1 MAIYFLNLKSLGRA
15 SGSSSVSAAA
25 YRAGERIKDERTGR
39 TYDHSGRQDVLHKEI
54 MLPNQFAAENM
65 SWAKDRSILWN
76 MAERVETRGAA
87 RTAREYLVALP
98 PELSPQ
104 ARINLVKGFGREL
117 VERYG
122 FALDIAIHAPRNYP
136 GSDPRN
142 FHAHL
147 LATTREVTPAGLGAK
162 TALEWSDTR
171 RRQHGLGRAV
181 GELLYVRERW
191 AMAANAALEKEHIN
205 ARIDHRTLKAQGID
219 REPRPHI
226 PHAAFEMERRGYH
239 SAVAERIRA
248 DYQARVEA
256 RLARAAQHQQP
267 VATQKSLAGK
277 AKEYALKWLGVR
289 PPQKEAQTRSPEVVA
304 KEPVQGGLR
313 DRQTHEV
320 ARPSANEDLAKKS
333 ALSWAARY
341 GQAHEKNPRDVAKE
355 AALRWKAQYGQAHD
369 KRTKDIAKEAALR
382 WKAQYGQAHDKRTED
397 IAKQAALRWKAQYG
411 QAHDKSSN
419 DIAKEAAL
427 RWKAQYGQA
436 HEKSSEDRAMEAAL
450 KWKAKYDQAH
460 HKSPEEMA
468 QESAMRWHRSRQ
480 AQLQEQAQG
489 KAPAKKLAQEREHGL
504 ERNGPAPASAGR
516 SRDYDLS
523 L

>member
-1 MAIYFLNLKSLGRA
+1 MAIYFLNLKTLGRA
-15 SGSSSVSAAA
+15 TGSSSVSAAA

-54 MLPNQFAAENM
+54 MLPNQFAAEKM
-65 SWAKDRSILWN
+65 SWAKDRSNLWN
-76 MAERVETRGAA
+76 TAEGAERRRDA
-87 RTAREYLVALP
+87 RTAREYLVSLP

-104 ARINLVKGFGREL
+104 ARINLVNRFSREL
-117 VERYG
+117 VERYR
-122 FALDIAIHAPRNYP
+122 FALDIAIHAPRDYP

-147 LATTREVTPAGLGAK
+147 LATTREVTTTGLGAK
-162 TALEWSDTR
+162 TSLEWNDTK

-226 PHAAFEMERRGYH
+226 PHAAFEMERHGYH
-239 SAVAERIRA
+239 SVVAERIRA

-256 RLARAAQHQQP
+256 RLARAAQHEPP
-267 VATQKSLAGK
+267 VAAQKSLAGK
-277 AKEYALKWLGVR
+277 VKEYALKWLGVR
-289 PPQKEAQTRSPEVVA
+289 PPQKEAQTRSPEVIA
-304 KEPVQGGLR
+304 KDSVQRGLR
-313 DRQTHEV
+313 DRQTREV
-320 ARPSANEDLAKKS
+320 ARPSVTEDLAKKS
-333 ALSWAARY
+333 ALRWAPRY
-341 GQAHEKNPRDVAKE
+341 GQAHEQDPRDPAME
-355 AALRWKAQYGQAHD
+355 AALRWKA
-369 KRTKDIAKEAALR
+369 K
-382 WKAQYGQAHDKRTED
+382 
-397 IAKQAALRWKAQYG
+397 
-411 QAHDKSSN
+411 
-419 DIAKEAAL
+419 
-427 RWKAQYGQA
+427 YGQA
-436 HEKSSEDRAMEAAL
+436 HEKSSEERAMEAAL
-450 KWKAKYDQAH
+450 RWKAKYDQAH
-460 HKSPEEMA
+460 HQSPEEMA

-504 ERNGPAPASAGR
+504 ERNAPAPAPASAGR